1 MEKKEIIRQIRKA
14 SNINGGALLLF
25 TAILYAGV
33 IGAEVVFVMIFPDG
47 NESAYAVLTAALN
60 VFQVAVLFGLA
71 FFIRAVAGKSLVS
84 FSLNRPTVSG
94 GKVVKYI
101 IIVLS
106 LSFISGY
113 ASDFII
119 GLVQSAGIEMSD
131 LIPDTSTT
139 FLLIVNMCASVLFAP
154 VFEELL
160 FRGALTGNV
169 SRFGGMS
176 MALAVGIS
184 FGFWHENVFQ
194 LIYASFIG
202 VLLCWLTMKTGSIY
216 PAMAVHF
223 IFNGGT
229 APAQLLDFVD
239 TSLGDTAYMIYI
251 LFEVVVIIAGLI
263 LLFST
268 LLIDKKE
275 LSIKNDDYPEIS
287 EGTKFFAYFSA
298 PLTVIAIAANIVFMI
313 TNAMGE

>member
-1 MEKKEIIRQIRKA
+1 MEKKEIIRQIRRA

-25 TAILYAGV
+25 TAIIYGGL
-33 IGAEVVFVMIFPDG
+33 IGSNFVFFMIFPDG

-71 FFIRAVAGKSLVS
+71 FFIRAAAGKSLVN
-84 FSLNRPTVSG
+84 FGFERPAVPG
-94 GKVVKYI
+94 VKVVKYVVI
-101 IIVLS
+101 TLS
-106 LSFISGY
+106 LSYISGY
-113 ASDFII
+113 ASEFIL
-119 GLVQSAGIEMSD
+119 GMVQSAGIEMSD

-139 FLLIVNMCASVLFAP
+139 FLLVVNLCASVLFAP
-154 VFEELL
+154 LFEELL

-216 PAMAVHF
+216 PAIAVHF

-229 APAQLLDFVD
+229 APAQLLDLVD
-239 TSLGDTAYMIYI
+239 TSLADTAYTLYI

-263 LLFST
+263 ILFST

-275 LSIKNDDYPEIS
+275 LSIKNDNYPEIS
-287 EGTKFFAYFSA
+287 EGTKFFAYFTA
-298 PLTVIAIAANIVFMI
+298 PLTVLAIAANIVFMVM
-313 TNAMGE
+313 NARG